1 MSQDN
6 AIKWKSATVQV
17 SSKEKGT
24 GKNTYIIYLR
34 QGSYR
39 YPEKHATVAVPF
51 HQRLESR
58 QGDVIRYANKEF
70 AEADLTLLKDHL
82 EKNDGEVAS
91 FVPQNS
97 MVGIIFCFSWNVD
110 IISRSFS
117 TSIIIGSHFGTIIVI
132 FLGSSDFSSC
142 HVFNTSSLLSS

>member
-1 MSQDN
+1 MSQD
-6 AIKWKSATVQV
+6 AAVKWMSATVSI
-17 SSKEKGT
+17 SSKDKVT
-24 GKNTYIIYLR
+24 GMNTYVIYLR

-39 YPEKHATVAVPF
+39 YPQKHALGVPCQ
-51 HQRLESR
+51 QRLENR
-58 QGDVIRYANKEF
+58 QGDIIRYANKEL
-70 AEADLTLLKDHL
+70 AEADLALLKVHL
-82 EKNDGEVAS
+82 EQNDGEVAS